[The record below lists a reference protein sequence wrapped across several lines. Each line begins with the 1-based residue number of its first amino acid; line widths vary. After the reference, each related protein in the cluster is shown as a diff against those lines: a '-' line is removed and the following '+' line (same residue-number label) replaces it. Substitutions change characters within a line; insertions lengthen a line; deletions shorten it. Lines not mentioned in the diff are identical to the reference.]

1 MGLLFTPRL
10 SWNLA
15 RLKLATHARKTIFAV
30 KAYQKHFGHF
40 SHSEHFKLFDSILK
54 PILLYGA
61 ESCGTPLAVE
71 IEQVQVLQRIPRS
84 K

>member
-1 MGLLFTPRL
+1 MDLLFTPRL

-15 RLKLATHARKTIFAV
+15 KSKLATHAV

-40 SHSEHFKLFDSILK
+40 SHSEHFKLFDSIIK
-54 PILLYGA
+54 PIVLYGA

-84 K
+84 R